1 MGEWG
6 SGEYSSG
13 ELGCVCVCVRK
24 REGGGSEALNFNYV
38 AAVNC

>member
-6 SGEYSSG
+6 SGKYSSG
-13 ELGCVCVCVRK
+13 ELGCVCVCW
-24 REGGGSEALNFNYV
+24 GGGGGDPEALNFNYV

>member
-13 ELGCVCVCVRK
+13 ELGCVCVLGR
-24 REGGGSEALNFNYV
+24 GDPEALNFNYV
-38 AAVNC
+38 VAVNC